1 MSDIFI
7 SYASENRPTARAV
20 AERLEQEG
28 WSVWWDRKIP
38 PGQSF
43 SKVLEEALS
52 TAKCVVVLWSKASC
66 SSDWV
71 HSEAAEGKQRGV
83 LVPAFIEE
91 TSLPLE
97 FKRIQTA
104 NIVGWEQHRP
114 ESEFDQFLDSIR
126 GILEGQVAIPA
137 PRPTKANPPH
147 LPHASIWLRIGRFVL
162 FGFIVFL
169 LFTALF
175 KALYPHTPVG
185 QVPIVLII
193 LSIIAGAG
201 LNSGWV
207 RWRRMRERRL
217 RREE

>member
-7 SYASENRPTARAV
+7 SYASEDRPTARAV
-20 AERLEQEG
+20 AKRLEQEG

-52 TAKCVVVLWSKASC
+52 IARCVVVLWSKASC

-104 NIVGWEQHRP
+104 NLVEWQQRGP
-114 ESEFDQFLDSIR
+114 ENELDQFLDSIR
-126 GILEGQVAIPA
+126 GILEGQVAIPQ
-137 PRPTKANPPH
+137 PRPTKTKPPLPAN
-147 LPHASIWLRIGRFVL
+147 ASIWLRFGRFVL
-162 FGFIVFL
+162 FGFIVFFL
-169 LFTALF
+169 SAALF

-201 LNSGWV
+201 LNSGWA
-207 RWRRMRERRL
+207 RWRRMRERKL